1 MRVLPSYAKKPAM
14 TEISAVHIIDDTH
27 YVRDGASAA
36 MTDVKPDLTPP
47 RSKSRRS
54 RKAASPA
61 THPAKPIAKLPGDNS
76 EGHFTLDTQRK
87 YALNGRAIRPAQTMA
102 DVPDRPIRDGQSFND
117 TQGFAA
123 VAGDGY
129 PAHETQNTTVIA
141 TIQELWRRR
150 QTLHRAEKSLTL
162 QAKAICRRY
171 VGGDKDEADKLF
183 ATVTGQLCSDAH
195 EFAAVTVAIFDLMM
209 PREIVKGRRLA
220 IEKELAELAK
230 TLPVYPWW
238 EAIRGVGA
246 MSLATLTGECGDIG
260 SYKSAS
266 AVWKRMGLAVVNGE
280 RQRRVTGPDAL
291 LHGYSPQRRSVAWN
305 IGVAIM
311 RSQKAGQPLRD
322 YYDSEKAKQL
332 AKGLTK
338 GHAHNRACRHM
349 TKRLLAELYG
359 AWRMN
364 GSKSCH

>member
-102 DVPDRPIRDGQSFND
+102 DVPDRPIRDGHLGSE
-117 TQGFAA
+117 THVLAA
-123 VAGDGY
+123 VAGDDH
-129 PAHETQNTTVIA
+129 ARHETQYVDVIA
-141 TIQELWRRR
+141 QIQELWRRR
-150 QTLHRAEKSLTL
+150 QSWHRAEKSLTL

-183 ATVTGQLCSDAH
+183 ATVDSHITADTQVSH
-195 EFAAVTVAIFDLMM
+195 AVTVAILPLMM
-209 PREIVKGRRLA
+209 ARETVEKHRLA
-220 IEKELAELAK
+220 VEKELAKLAK